1 VVSVPRDGTVMPSIV
16 APVYLMVSV
25 QRDGTVRPSII
36 GPVYMVVL
44 YKHVFFIVITTAR
57 NGD

>member
-1 VVSVPRDGTVMPSIV
+1 MPSIV